1 MSSQQEQLRGYVG
14 QRILDV
20 AWTPKEGYGFVVAN
34 GKDTAILW
42 VGDAVKC
49 VSSPR
54 DAAEAD
60 RPLKV
65 GDRVMFGRGR
75 GEKTLGEVVKVNVK
89 SVKVKQLETRG
100 TRKTY
105 DVGSVWKV
113 PHSLCERVAMPT
125 GG

>member
-1 MSSQQEQLRGYVG
+1 MSSQQAKLRGYVG

-20 AWTPKEGYGFVVAN
+20 AWTPKEGYGFVTTD
-34 GKDTAILW
+34 GKATTILW

-49 VSSPR
+49 VTPTR
-54 DAAEAD
+54 EEAD
-60 RPLKV
+60 RPLEV
-65 GDRVMFGRGR
+65 GDRVLFGRGR
-75 GEKTLGEVVKVNVK
+75 GEKTLGEVVKVNAK

-105 DVGSVWKV
+105 SVGSVWKV